1 MNIDLEDA
9 TVVAYECASRFYKTS
24 QENNW
29 GELSHCRVVLAIQDS
44 NFIASKMMEFLTTDN
59 NCSYAVRAAALK
71 SAVTVLEGVLSRS
84 KVLGNKPED
93 AESAQYVSACQKDLN
108 VHAICAHA
116 QTIAAQMQ
124 ALQEQTAKPSK
135 KLKM

>member
-9 TVVAYECASRFYKTS
+9 ATVAYECASRFYKTS

-29 GELSHCRVVLAIQDS
+29 GELSRCRMALGIHDS

-59 NCSYAVRAAALK
+59 NCSYAVRVAALK
-71 SAVTVLEGVLSRS
+71 SAVNVLEGVLSRS
-84 KVLGNKPED
+84 KSLGNKPED
-93 AESAQYVSACQKDLN
+93 TESAQYVSACQKDLN

-116 QTIAAQMQ
+116 QTIAVQIQ
-124 ALQEQTAKPSK
+124 TLQEQTVKPNK